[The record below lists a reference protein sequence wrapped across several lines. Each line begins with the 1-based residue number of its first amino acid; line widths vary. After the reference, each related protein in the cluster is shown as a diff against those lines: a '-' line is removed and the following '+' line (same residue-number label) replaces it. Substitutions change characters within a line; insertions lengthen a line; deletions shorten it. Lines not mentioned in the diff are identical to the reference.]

1 MLHYNRIYLRYYAT
15 LKVRKSES
23 LFYKFNTCLQ
33 KSETHKV
40 RTCSFFIFSFYDYNV
55 NQLC

>member
-33 KSETHKV
+33 KKKKKMLLALGCRKSK
-40 RTCSFFIFSFYDYNV
+40 
-55 NQLC
+55 

>member
-33 KSETHKV
+33 KKKKKCYLHWV
-40 RTCSFFIFSFYDYNV
+40 VGRV
-55 NQLC
+55 NKMT